1 MRSRL
6 PRVTRSREKSQGETL
21 TRPERRLFQP
31 AKSCA
36 CRLQV
41 EWQLATA
48 DYEFSPPVGAMMPK
62 HCGGSP

>member
-6 PRVTRSREKSQGETL
+6 PKVPRSRDSSPSETQ
-21 TRPERRLFQP
+21 TRPEERRLFQP
-31 AKSCA
+31 AKCCA
-36 CRLQV
+36 CRLQI

-62 HCGGSP
+62 H